1 MAFELTDSNFK
12 EKVVEAQGVAVVDFW
27 AEWCGPCRMI
37 GPHIEEMAKEYDGR
51 ALIAKVN
58 VDNNPE
64 ISYKYNVRSIPTV
77 LYIKNG
83 QIVDKQVGATSKKV
97 LADKLEAILA
107 S

>member
-1 MAFELTDSNFK
+1 MAFELTDGNFK
-12 EKVVEAQGVAVVDFW
+12 EKVLESKGIAVVDFW

-51 ALIAKVN
+51 ALVAKVN

-64 ISYKYNVRSIPTV
+64 ISLKYNVRSIPTV
-77 LYIKNG
+77 LFIKDG
-83 QIVDKQVGATSKKV
+83 VVVDKQVGATSKKV
-97 LADKLEAILA
+97 LQDKLDAALA